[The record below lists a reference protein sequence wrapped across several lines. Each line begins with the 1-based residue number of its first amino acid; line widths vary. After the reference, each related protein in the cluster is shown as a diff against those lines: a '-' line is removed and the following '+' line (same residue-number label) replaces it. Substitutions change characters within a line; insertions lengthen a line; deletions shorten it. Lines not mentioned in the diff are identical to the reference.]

1 MKLRS
6 TVIIS
11 CVVIFATL
19 SFQAEAQ
26 KNSTGMME
34 ATEGYL
40 SFTVRT
46 LSNSTGYSPKHVL
59 SIWIKDASG
68 NFVISRKVMAA
79 SRKKH
84 LVKWVASSSYNT
96 TTATTGATLNSHQM
110 HTITWDGRDYNGNPV
125 EDGIYQVWIEYTSQ
139 NSANGSPA
147 GPSHAVM
154 FHKGPVPEH
163 LTPPNQ
169 PYFTEMVLDW
179 IPLGVGLAEKPE
191 NRAVVSVSPNPF
203 SDRTLLKIEL
213 KSTSRVMVNVLNSS
227 GAEIN
232 RIADEVAPQGTYSCE
247 WDGTDDN
254 GTKLTRG
261 VYLLQVIINGRS
273 SVHKVLLH

>member
-1 MKLRS
+1 MTFKS
-6 TVIIS
+6 AVFIS
-11 CVVIFATL
+11 CFAISTIL
-19 SFQAEAQ
+19 SIHANAQ
-26 KNSTGMME
+26 KSPSGQME
-34 ATEGYL
+34 STEGYL

-59 SIWIKDASG
+59 SIWIKDAAG

-79 SRKKH
+79 GMRKH
-84 LVKWVASSSYNT
+84 LVKWVASSAYNT

-110 HTITWDGRDYNGNPV
+110 HSIVWDGRDHSGNPV

-139 NSANGSPA
+139 NSANGSAA

-169 PYFTEMVLDW
+169 PYFTEMVLNW
-179 IPLGVGLAEKPE
+179 IPLGVGLTETPQHQSTI
-191 NRAVVSVSPNPF
+191 SVSPNPF

-213 KSTSRVMVNVLNSS
+213 NATSRVQVNVLNYA
-227 GAEIN
+227 GAEIS
-232 RIADEVAPQGTYSCE
+232 RLADDVAPMGTYSCL
-247 WDGTDDN
+247 WDGTDEK
-254 GTKLTRG
+254 GVKLSRG
-261 VYLLQVIINGRS
+261 VYLIQVFVNGRS
-273 SVHKVLLH
+273 SVHKVMLH